1 MGEQEEAKVVRAQLE
16 LSQIRAEIDRRL
28 AEKEE
33 EFENTR
39 KNHARALESM
49 QASLEAETKAKQE
62 ALRMKKKL
70 EADINELEVSLD
82 HANRA
87 NAESMKQIKKYL
99 AQIKELGASLEEE
112 QRARE
117 EAREAYNMSER
128 RCNMLTSELE
138 EMRVALEASDRAKK
152 AAEVELHDAAERI
165 QELTGQNAML
175 AGAKRKLEQDLQAM
189 QADMDDAITELKNTE
204 EKAKKA
210 ASDAAN
216 LAEELRREQEHAIH
230 VDRLRK
236 QLEVT
241 VAELQGR
248 LDEAEAAALKG
259 GKRII
264 AKLETRVRELETDRR
279 LKELAFQAE
288 EDRKNME
295 RMQDLVEKLQ
305 AKIKTYKRQV
315 EEAEEIAA
323 MNLAKYRKVQHE
335 LEDAGE

>member
-1 MGEQEEAKVVRAQLE
+1 
-16 LSQIRAEIDRRL
+16 
-28 AEKEE
+28 
-33 EFENTR
+33 
-39 KNHARALESM
+39 
-49 QASLEAETKAKQE
+49 
-62 ALRMKKKL
+62 
-70 EADINELEVSLD
+70 
-82 HANRA
+82 
-87 NAESMKQIKKYL
+87 
-99 AQIKELGASLEEE
+99 
-112 QRARE
+112 
-117 EAREAYNMSER
+117 
-128 RCNMLTSELE
+128 
-138 EMRVALEASDRAKK
+138 
-152 AAEVELHDAAERI
+152 
-165 QELTGQNAML
+165 
-175 AGAKRKLEQDLQAM
+175 M

-264 AKLETRVRELETDRR
+264 AKLETRVRELETELDAEQRRHAETGKNLRKTDRR
-279 LKELAFQAE
+279 LKELAF
-288 EDRKNME
+288 
-295 RMQDLVEKLQ
+295 Q

-335 LEDAGE
+335 LE

>member
-1 MGEQEEAKVVRAQLE
+1 MGDKARRKLEMEKEELQAALEEAEAALEQEEAKVVRAQLE

-28 AEKEE
+28 AEKED

-49 QASLEAETKAKQE
+49 QGSLEAETKAKTE

-87 NAESMKQIKKYL
+87 NAEAMKQIKKYL

-128 RCNMLTSELE
+128 RCNMLTS
-138 EMRVALEASDRAKK
+138 
-152 AAEVELHDAAERI
+152 
-165 QELTGQNAML
+165 
-175 AGAKRKLEQDLQAM
+175 
-189 QADMDDAITELKNTE
+189 DMDDAITELKNTE

-248 LDEAEAAALKG
+248 LDEAEAA
-259 GKRII
+259 
-264 AKLETRVRELETDRR
+264 
-279 LKELAFQAE
+279 
-288 EDRKNME
+288 
-295 RMQDLVEKLQ
+295 
-305 AKIKTYKRQV
+305 
-315 EEAEEIAA
+315 
-323 MNLAKYRKVQHE
+323 
-335 LEDAGE
+335 

>member
-1 MGEQEEAKVVRAQLE
+1 MG
-16 LSQIRAEIDRRL
+16 SQIRAEIDRRL

-49 QASLEAETKAKQE
+49 QGSLEDETKAKQE

-87 NAESMKQIKKYL
+87 NAEAMKTIKKYL
-99 AQIKELGASLEEE
+99 GEIKELQTAVEDE

-138 EMRVALEASDRAKK
+138 EMRVALEASDRARK
-152 AAEVELHDAAERI
+152 AAEGELHDAAGRI
-165 QELTGQNAML
+165 QELTGANAML

-189 QADMDDAITELKNTE
+189 QTDMDDAITELKNTE

-210 ASDAAN
+210 AADAAN
-216 LAEELRREQEHAIH
+216 LAEELRREQEHAVH

-248 LDEAEAAALKG
+248 LEEAEAAALKG

-264 AKLETRVRELETDRR
+264 AKLETRVREQETAKNLRKTDRR

-295 RMQDLVEKLQ
+295 RMQD
-305 AKIKTYKRQV
+305 
-315 EEAEEIAA
+315 
-323 MNLAKYRKVQHE
+323 
-335 LEDAGE
+335 

>member
-1 MGEQEEAKVVRAQLE
+1 
-16 LSQIRAEIDRRL
+16 
-28 AEKEE
+28 
-33 EFENTR
+33 
-39 KNHARALESM
+39 
-49 QASLEAETKAKQE
+49 
-62 ALRMKKKL
+62 
-70 EADINELEVSLD
+70 
-82 HANRA
+82 
-87 NAESMKQIKKYL
+87 
-99 AQIKELGASLEEE
+99 
-112 QRARE
+112 
-117 EAREAYNMSER
+117 
-128 RCNMLTSELE
+128 
-138 EMRVALEASDRAKK
+138 MRVALEASDRAKK

-204 EKAKKA
+204 E
-210 ASDAAN
+210 
-216 LAEELRREQEHAIH
+216 LRREQEHAIH

-264 AKLETRVRELETDRR
+264 AKLETRVRELETELDAEQRRHQETAKNLRKTDRR

-295 RMQDLVEKLQ
+295 RMQDLV
-305 AKIKTYKRQV
+305 
-315 EEAEEIAA
+315 
-323 MNLAKYRKVQHE
+323 
-335 LEDAGE
+335 G

>member
-1 MGEQEEAKVVRAQLE
+1 M
-16 LSQIRAEIDRRL
+16 
-28 AEKEE
+28 
-33 EFENTR
+33 EN
-39 KNHARALESM
+39 
-49 QASLEAETKAKQE
+49 
-62 ALRMKKKL
+62 
-70 EADINELEVSLD
+70 
-82 HANRA
+82 ANRTC
-87 NAESMKQIKKYL
+87 NLIL
-99 AQIKELGASLEEE
+99 RVGATVTSSCLRSLSTWM
-112 QRARE
+112 AC
-117 EAREAYNMSER
+117 SCSR
-128 RCNMLTSELE
+128 RS
-138 EMRVALEASDRAKK
+138 SS
-152 AAEVELHDAAERI
+152 
-165 QELTGQNAML
+165 
-175 AGAKRKLEQDLQAM
+175 
-189 QADMDDAITELKNTE
+189 DMDDAITELKNTE

-264 AKLETRVRELETDRR
+264 AKLETRVRELETELDAEQRRHQDTAKNLRKTDRR

-315 EEAEEIAA
+315 EEAEEIA
-323 MNLAKYRKVQHE
+323 
-335 LEDAGE
+335 